1 MVELLNI
8 KKHQLGLNEF
18 LKNYHNDDFYLTE
31 KDHRV
36 LIKDE
41 ISLKK
46 LLRSSIYSY
55 VIEEKG
61 DILGLIVLWKSE
73 VEGVTKY
80 YVKLNAKD
88 QDSAERLIT
97 NLVWNC
103 DKEMRVKLSR
113 YNKFL
118 KTFYDKGF
126 CFIGNR
132 GTLKN
137 PGSEILLNY
146 KRIRK
151 YNDKPNYKNT
161 SSHQRHF

>member
-8 KKHQLGLNEF
+8 KKHKLGLNEF
-18 LKNYHNDDFYLTE
+18 LKNYRNDDFYLTE

-46 LLRSSIYSY
+46 LLKSSIYSY

-61 DILGLIVLWKSE
+61 DILGLIVLWKSV
-73 VEGVTKY
+73 VEGQIKY
-80 YVKLNAKD
+80 YVKLNAINN
-88 QDSAERLIT
+88 DSVERLIT

-113 YNKFL
+113 YSKFL
-118 KTFYDKGF
+118 KAFYNKGF

-132 GTLKN
+132 GTVKN
-137 PGSEILLNY
+137 PGSEILLSY
-146 KRIRK
+146 KRLRK
-151 YNDKPNYKNT
+151 YNAKYSYENKTFN
-161 SSHQRHF
+161 QR

>member
-1 MVELLNI
+1 MVESLNI
-8 KKHQLGLNEF
+8 KKHQIGLNEF
-18 LKNYHNDDFYLTE
+18 LKNYRNDDFYLTE

-36 LIKDE
+36 FIRDE

-46 LLRSSIYSY
+46 LLKSSIYSY

-61 DILGLIVLWKSE
+61 DILGLIVLWKSV
-73 VEGVTKY
+73 VEGLTKY
-80 YVKLNAKD
+80 YVKLNARD
-88 QDSAERLIT
+88 NDIAERLIT

-113 YNKFL
+113 YSKFL
-118 KTFYDKGF
+118 KAFYNKGF

-132 GTLKN
+132 GTVKN

-151 YNDKPNYKNT
+151 YNDKYNSKN
-161 SSHQRHF
+161 SSSDTR